1 MKALLDVN
9 FLVALAWKNHQFH
22 SAARQWLARHERMGW
37 ATCAITQLGFIRLS
51 SQTSIFGEQAKTPE
65 QARLLLTHYTSDKNH
80 IYFSELPSTKDCH
93 ELSKI
98 MGPNKVTDAYL
109 VSVARFHH
117 SRFVTFDQRLTS
129 LAPDKNLIEIVL
141 PSIPGE

>member
-9 FLVALAWKNHQFH
+9 FLVALAWENHQFH
-22 SAARQWLARHERMGW
+22 PVARRWLEKHEHLGW

-51 SQTSIFGEQAKTPE
+51 SQPSIFGTHAKTPE
-65 QARLLLTHYTSDKNH
+65 QARLLL
-80 IYFSELPSTKDCH
+80 SECISRRHHVFFPKLPGASDCH

-109 VSVARFHH
+109 VGVAHFYH
-117 SRFVTFDQRLTS
+117 SRFVTFDRRLAS
-129 LAPDKNLIEIVL
+129 LTPNKNLIEVVSPAFL
-141 PSIPGE
+141 GD

>member
-1 MKALLDVN
+1 MRALLDVN

-22 SAARQWLARHERMGW
+22 PAARKWLERHERMGW
-37 ATCAITQLGFIRLS
+37 ATCAVTQLGFIRLS

-65 QARLLLTHYTSDKNH
+65 QARILLTHYTSHKNH
-80 IYFSELPSTKDCH
+80 VFLAELPGATDCH

-117 SRFVTFDQRLTS
+117 SRFVTFDQRLSS
-129 LAPDKNLIEIVL
+129 LAPDKNLVEIVL
-141 PSIPGE
+141 PSIPGD